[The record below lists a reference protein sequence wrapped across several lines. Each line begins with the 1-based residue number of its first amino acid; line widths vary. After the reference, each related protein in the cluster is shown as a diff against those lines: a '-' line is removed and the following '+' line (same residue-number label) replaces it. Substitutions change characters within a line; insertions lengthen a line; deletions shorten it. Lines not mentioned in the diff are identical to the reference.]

1 MENSEPTDAELIAQL
16 EQRQR
21 EAATEG
27 AELISSLSHSRTMG
41 ILSRSMDPLTA
52 EQIARR
58 DAENIERERSREMRA
73 RAELWLSFA
82 NGRGSRYADCRL
94 ETFDTSSPKQAAAV
108 NALKEYRDTM
118 ADRLADGEGI
128 VLFGPKGTGKDH
140 LLVSLCPVAFAMGKR
155 VVWQNGMDLFG
166 EMRDRMDSGESE
178 RALVSRLVYPD
189 VLYLSDPVPP
199 IGSLTEFQ
207 ASMMFRILDG
217 RYSRRKAT
225 WCSVNVSKGSELE
238 ERMGP
243 QNVDRLRDGALSI
256 HCDWPSYRAV
266 SKHITGRG

>member
-1 MENSEPTDAELIAQL
+1 MENSEEAELIAEL
-16 EQRQR
+16 ERKQRDA
-21 EAATEG
+21 AATG
-27 AELISSLSHSRTMG
+27 AELIGDIASRRAGSTP
-41 ILSRSMDPLTA
+41 SRLAPLTD

-58 DAENIERERSREMRA
+58 DAENRERERDREMRA
-73 RAELWLSFA
+73 RAELWRAFVDV
-82 NGRGSRYADCRL
+82 RGSRYADCRL

-108 NALKEYRDTM
+108 KALKEYRDTL
-118 ADRLADGEGI
+118 ADRLADGEGV

-140 LLVSLCPVAFAMGKR
+140 LLVALCPVLFAMGKR

-178 RALVSRLVYPD
+178 RALVARLVYPD

-199 IGSLTEFQ
+199 IGSLSEFQ

-256 HCDWPSYRAV
+256 HCDWPSYRTV
-266 SKHITGRG
+266 SKHVTGRE